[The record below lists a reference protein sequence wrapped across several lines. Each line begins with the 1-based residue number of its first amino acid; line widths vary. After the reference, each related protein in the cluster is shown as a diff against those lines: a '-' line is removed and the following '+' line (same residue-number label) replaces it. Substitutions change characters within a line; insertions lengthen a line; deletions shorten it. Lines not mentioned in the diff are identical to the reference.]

1 MATNQSRPQPNGLQD
16 IGRRPEASLPA
27 MVAQYRRT
35 EAGVASC
42 LAWHGPKHH

>member
-1 MATNQSRPQPNGLQD
+1 MATKQFRPQPNGLQD
-16 IGRRPEASLPA
+16 TGRHPGASLPA

-35 EAGVASC
+35 EAAFASC